1 MIPSGIIALGL
12 VHGAL
17 AAFDALGL
25 VLLYRTTRIVNLAQ
39 PSMGLVGGVLTG
51 LLVTHSGWSFWWAAP
66 VGIITGAIVG
76 LLTDRIVLRRLQ
88 DVPRAVVL
96 VATVGLAQVFGA
108 IAGALP
114 FIIAGR
120 PVPPYTIDLG
130 FSLYIRPQLLLGPH
144 LLVLGVLPLAWFAAH
159 RFLDRS
165 RFGLAA
171 LALGQEVE
179 RARALGVPAAAVR
192 AIVWAVA
199 GMLASLSGILSIPV
213 LGQNIGGGLA
223 PLTLLLA
230 ITPAVIAGF
239 RSLHVAA
246 ISALVL
252 GVVYEA
258 VFYLA
263 QRSGVADLVLG
274 VIVVAAV
281 AFRRRRLGREE
292 AAGRASSWEAATTP
306 RPLARAL
313 ARMPRVRVLGWTML
327 ALGLLSAA
335 LPPIFLEPGPDVA
348 FATAAAFALAAVGVA
363 VAWIFAG
370 EISLGHWGL
379 AAFGAVV
386 ASYTPGHW
394 LFRALVA
401 ALVLGLAGGLFA
413 LASRNRSTLSFAV
426 VSLAAAATAPVAVLK
441 VIGRTTD
448 APPRMVGAVTAGI
461 GLLAAVGIAW
471 LRRTRI
477 GTQMV
482 AARDDPQRAPWLGA
496 DLLTTRVVALSLST
510 GIAGLA
516 GGLYF
521 ASSPIGLTTGGVEGL
536 RSLDLLAVTVIGGLG
551 SPIGAFIGA
560 AAVRA
565 ARVLLPGTWSALL
578 SGAGV
583 LIVVIFSPAGLSR
596 ILVRLRDVGVR
607 LVTPRAQRT
616 ALRNED
622 RTEAAA

>member
-1 MIPSGIIALGL
+1 MIPPGIIALGL

-51 LLVTHSGWSFWWAAP
+51 LLVTHGGWSFWWAAP
-66 VGIITGAIVG
+66 VGIATGAIVG

-108 IAGALP
+108 IATALP
-114 FIIAGR
+114 FAIAGR
-120 PVPPYTIDLG
+120 PVPTYTIDLG
-130 FSLYIRPQLLLGPH
+130 FSWYVRPQLLLGPH
-144 LLVLGVLPLAWFAAH
+144 LLVLAVLPLAWYGAH
-159 RFLDRS
+159 RFLNRS

-199 GMLASLSGILSIPV
+199 GMLATLSGILSIPV
-213 LGQNIGGGLA
+213 LGQNIGGGLS

-246 ISALVL
+246 LSALAL

-258 VFYLA
+258 IYYFA
-263 QRSGVADLVLG
+263 QRSGIADLVLG
-274 VIVVAAV
+274 LIVVAAV
-281 AFRRRRLGREE
+281 AFRRRRLGRED

-306 RPLARAL
+306 RPLTRAL
-313 ARMPRVRVLGWTML
+313 ARLPRTRI
-327 ALGLLSAA
+327 LGLVALAIGLVAA
-335 LPPIFLEPGPDVA
+335 VVPPFFLEPGPDVA
-348 FATAAAFALAAVGVA
+348 FATAAAFSLAAVGVA
-363 VAWIFAG
+363 VAWVFAG
-370 EISLGHWGL
+370 EVSLGHWGL

-386 ASYTPGHW
+386 AAYTPGPW
-394 LFRALVA
+394 FFRAIVA
-401 ALVLGLAGGLFA
+401 GVVLSVVGGLFA
-413 LASRNRSTLSFAV
+413 LVSRDRSSLSFAV

-441 VIGRTTD
+441 VIGRTAD
-448 APPRMVGAVTAGI
+448 APPRLVGAVTAAI
-461 GLLAAVGIAW
+461 GLLVAVSVSW

-477 GTQMV
+477 GAQMV

-496 DLLTTRVVALSLST
+496 DLLTTRVIALAVST

-521 ASSPIGLTTGGVEGL
+521 ASSPIGLTTQGVDGL
-536 RSLDLLAVTVIGGLG
+536 RSLDLLSVTVIGGLG
-551 SPIGAFIGA
+551 SPIGAFLGA
-560 AAVRA
+560 GAVRA
-565 ARVLLPGTWSALL
+565 ARLLLPGTWSALL

-583 LIVVIFSPAGLSR
+583 LIVVIFSPAGMSR
-596 ILVRLRDVGVR
+596 AIVRVRDIGVR
-607 LVTPRAQRT
+607 LVAPRSAKVASPPAQK
-616 ALRNED
+616 D
-622 RTEAAA
+622 VAA